1 MTESAKQP
9 PPEKFDWVTELSR
22 CSIGSVFEQLKI
34 QVEYDVNIRTA
45 LRPDKCPYGFTM
57 VAHESTFSVVFKQQN
72 IYRAVSFVMRDDL
85 IVVRDHNNEEM
96 LQASLTINDK
106 GECRLKVKG
115 EERELWQFRRMALED
130 LFFRPL
136 PSPLQ

>member
-1 MTESAKQP
+1 MTDCSKQP
-9 PPEKFDWVTELSR
+9 TPAHFDWVTELSR
-22 CSIGSVFEQLKI
+22 CSIGSVFEELKL
-34 QVEYDVNIRTA
+34 QVESDVKTRTA
-45 LRPDKCPYGFTM
+45 LRPDNCPYGFSM
-57 VAHESTFSVVFKQQN
+57 VAHESTFSVVFNQQN
-72 IYRAVSFVMRDDL
+72 IRRAVSFVMRDDL
-85 IVVRDHNNEEM
+85 IVVKDHNNKEM
-96 LQASLTINDK
+96 LEAGLTLNDK